1 MGADDMGQYLQIG
14 IVNQLEFGKDRMNA
28 RKLSTE
34 QLMDRLQPIMDM
46 NLFLPFETEDAVR
59 FVIREAPLMM
69 QLGSFLSKQFAL
81 YSNAEDK
88 DLIAATLEAVRGCS
102 TLEEL
107 VLLSELRKY
116 PHFQDSGPIYTY
128 LFTDSHRINTIEYSA
143 SLFAFAVEGKIFM
156 EVYNNFLYYLERLI
170 RQNAPLGSIAGA
182 VRVFIQ

>member
-46 NLFLPFETEDAVR
+46 NLFLSFETEDAVR
-59 FVIREAPLMM
+59 FVIREAP
-69 QLGSFLSKQFAL
+69 
-81 YSNAEDK
+81 
-88 DLIAATLEAVRGCS
+88 
-102 TLEEL
+102 
-107 VLLSELRKY
+107 
-116 PHFQDSGPIYTY
+116 
-128 LFTDSHRINTIEYSA
+128 
-143 SLFAFAVEGKIFM
+143 
-156 EVYNNFLYYLERLI
+156 LI